1 MMGPRYDDNDVKD
14 IIRAIRKVYLAMGP
28 A

>member
-1 MMGPRYDDNDVKD
+1 MGPRYDDNDVKD
-14 IIRAIRKVYLAMGP
+14 IIRAIRKVYSAMQT